1 MTNHVKG
8 KLEFTQNDTKNEVE
22 DDADT
27 LIEIKGQVIVKYVD
41 IETNEEI
48 APGGQKED
56 KVGTTYGTIQKDIE
70 HYEFVKVTGNT
81 TGKITEGL
89 TEVLLL
95 QKNTKRKSS
104 SKYVDEEGNEIA
116 PGGQKEDY
124 VGEEYKTKQKDIEN
138 YEFVEVTGEPEG
150 EIKEGITEVIYHYKK
165 IKTDLVVRYLE
176 KGTNKPLLEEE
187 HKEGYIGDSYTTT
200 RKEVTNYKPAT
211 PEPENAKGK
220 LVKGTTY
227 VTYYY
232 EKIQPGKVIVKYVDI
247 ETKEELIDKGENK
260 PYGYEKEDEVGEKY
274 TTEEKN
280 IPYYEY
286 VKEQEPENK
295 NGTIKEGSTTVIY
308 YYRKLPFNIGVDKT
322 IKEIRVN
329 GEKLGNK
336 QGKDLLK
343 VEVVGSK
350 INETEVVVTYSIV
363 VRNTGKID
371 GTAELLERIPKGY
384 TIEEKTSKEWKKT
397 KDGNLT
403 ANINL
408 KAGEE
413 KELEVVLR
421 WKNGNSNLGQMSNTV
436 EITKTSNPAGY
447 KETTIEDNKSEADVL
462 MSVKTGVGKNV
473 IATVLVA
480 VIAVGMLGAYH
491 TILIKDL
498 KKKEE

>member
-1 MTNHVKG
+1 MALIKVN
-8 KLEFTQNDTKNEVE
+8 LFNFMEVFY
-22 DDADT
+22 
-27 LIEIKGQVIVKYVD
+27 IKQELPINGQIR
-41 IETNEEI
+41 E
-48 APGGQKED
+48 
-56 KVGTTYGTIQKDIE
+56 
-70 HYEFVKVTGNT
+70 
-81 TGKITEGL
+81 
-89 TEVLLL
+89 
-95 QKNTKRKSS
+95 
-104 SKYVDEEGNEIA
+104 
-116 PGGQKEDY
+116 
-124 VGEEYKTKQKDIEN
+124 
-138 YEFVEVTGEPEG
+138 
-150 EIKEGITEVIYHYKK
+150 
-165 IKTDLVVRYLE
+165 
-176 KGTNKPLLEEE
+176 
-187 HKEGYIGDSYTTT
+187 
-200 RKEVTNYKPAT
+200 KEV
-211 PEPENAKGK
+211 
-220 LVKGTTY
+220 
-227 VTYYY
+227 
-232 EKIQPGKVIVKYVDI
+232 Q
-247 ETKEELIDKGENK
+247 LIG
-260 PYGYEKEDEVGEKY
+260 
-274 TTEEKN
+274 
-280 IPYYEY
+280 
-286 VKEQEPENK
+286 
-295 NGTIKEGSTTVIY
+295 
-308 YYRKLPFNIGVDKT
+308 
-322 IKEIRVN
+322 VN

-397 KDGNLT
+397 KHGNLT

-408 KAGEE
+408 KAG
-413 KELEVVLR
+413 VLR